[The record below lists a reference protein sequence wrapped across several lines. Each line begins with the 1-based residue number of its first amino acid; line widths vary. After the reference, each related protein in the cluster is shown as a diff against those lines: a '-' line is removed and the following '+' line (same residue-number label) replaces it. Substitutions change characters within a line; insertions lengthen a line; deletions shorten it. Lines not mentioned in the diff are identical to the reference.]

1 MNNQSSLPEAFWQG
15 VQEFNQGEYYA
26 CHDTLE
32 ELWMEATEP
41 NKTFYQGILQL
52 SVSLYHLHNENLRG
66 AAILLGESI
75 KRLENYEPNY
85 EGIDVDGLLA
95 DSTEMLS
102 FLQQT
107 DPETIFQ
114 HPENWQLP
122 RISTGSI

>member
-1 MNNQSSLPEAFWQG
+1 MNSESSLPAAFWQG
-15 VQEFNQGEYYA
+15 VAEFNQGEYYA

-75 KRLENYEPNY
+75 KRLQNYEPNY
-85 EGIDVDGLLA
+85 EGVEVDRLLEESA
-95 DSTEMLS
+95 EMLS
-102 FLQQT
+102 FLQHT

-122 RISTGSI
+122 RIATQ

>member
-1 MNNQSSLPEAFWQG
+1 MNKQSSLPETFWQG

-41 NKTFYQGILQL
+41 NKSFYQGILQL

-75 KRLENYEPNY
+75 KRLENYEPSY
-85 EGIDVDGLLA
+85 EGIDVDSLLA
-95 DSTEMLS
+95 DSAEMLS

-122 RISTGSI
+122 RISTG

>member
-1 MNNQSSLPEAFWQG
+1 MNDRTSLPEAFWQG
-15 VQEFNQGEYYA
+15 VREFNQGEYYA
-26 CHDTLE
+26 CHDTIE
-32 ELWMEATEP
+32 ELWLEAAEP

-75 KRLENYEPNY
+75 KRLQKYEPSY
-85 EGIDVDGLLA
+85 EGINVEDLLA
-95 DSTEMLS
+95 DSIEMLS

-107 DPETIFQ
+107 EPETIFQ

-122 RISTGSI
+122 RISTG

>member
-15 VQEFNQGEYYA
+15 VQEFNHGEYYA

-41 NKTFYQGILQL
+41 KKTFYQGILQL

-75 KRLENYEPNY
+75 KRLENYEPSY
-85 EGIDVDGLLA
+85 EGIDVDSLLA

-122 RISTGSI
+122 RISTG

>member
-1 MNNQSSLPEAFWQG
+1 MNQQSSLPEAFWQG

-41 NKTFYQGILQL
+41 HKTFYQGILQL

-75 KRLENYEPNY
+75 KRLENYEPSY
-85 EGIDVDGLLA
+85 EGVDVDSLLA
-95 DSTEMLS
+95 DSAEMLS

-114 HPENWQLP
+114 HPESWQLP
-122 RISTGSI
+122 QISTG